1 MQLACV
7 RGTVVSTHKLAG
19 LSGVK
24 LLMVQYID
32 DRGQLLP
39 GYEVAADPVGAGSG
53 EWVLVNRG
61 SAARQESGNES
72 RPLDAMVIALVI
84 QRTVIH
90 RYRIDKRN
98 EY

>member
-7 RGTVVSTHKLAG
+7 RGTVVSTHKLSG

-72 RPLDAMVIALVI
+72 RPLDAMVIAIVD
-84 QRTVIH
+84 TVTVDN
-90 RYRIDKRN
+90 RSLYDKRN